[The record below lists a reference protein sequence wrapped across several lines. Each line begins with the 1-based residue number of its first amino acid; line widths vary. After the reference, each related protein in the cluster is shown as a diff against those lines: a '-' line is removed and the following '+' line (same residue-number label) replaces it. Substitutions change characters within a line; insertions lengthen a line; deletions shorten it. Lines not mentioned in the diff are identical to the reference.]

1 MMWSIPLK
9 RKMDVTL
16 KTLMWGCGCGSI
28 GRAVAYDTR
37 GPQFESNHRQ
47 ILCVHSVNCI
57 EKTKINR
64 KEAGS
69 GPI

>member
-47 ILCVHSVNCI
+47 ILCVSEGND
-57 EKTKINR
+57 R
-64 KEAGS
+64 
-69 GPI
+69 